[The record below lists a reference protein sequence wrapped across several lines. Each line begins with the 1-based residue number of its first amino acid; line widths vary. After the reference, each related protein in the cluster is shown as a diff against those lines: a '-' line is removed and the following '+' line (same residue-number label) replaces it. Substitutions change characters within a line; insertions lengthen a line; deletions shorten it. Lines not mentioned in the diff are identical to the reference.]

1 MCIII
6 EHMNDNNKL
15 LNINTFIDYW
25 MDQLSNNEQYKDLPT
40 DDIDRIQTN
49 SKHFLNMFIQS
60 NETLSK
66 VVAPFITF
74 DEQLRS
80 TPKHENVKVYEDL
93 KSLYSSITMRVRG
106 LDGKDPFELKQGF
119 KS

>member
-66 VVAPFITF
+66 VDTEAVKPLLEFLRMVRKQHEQQGYPFVI
-74 DEQLRS
+74 
-80 TPKHENVKVYEDL
+80 PHY
-93 KSLYSSITMRVRG
+93 
-106 LDGKDPFELKQGF
+106 
-119 KS
+119 